1 MSKHLHVG
9 LSAVLIAGGLLWLST
24 IIWPIHPTATWRWVP
39 ELQASAFLG
48 AVVLFVGV
56 GVLTSVRR
64 GFVFGLVVLLALLVV
79 PRIPAAFFSPDA
91 TTHTRVFA
99 LNTYFAGADDG
110 QVAQVINEL
119 RPDIVFLSETNP
131 EEVATVARG
140 TGMIALTKADPGPE
154 GADGVAA
161 LVTPQFG
168 KESGAFGEVVTG
180 VTRFQMPRV
189 YAPLRDNSQ
198 FVGIHNVAPVGS
210 DRSAWVDGLSRLT
223 EWSNDKKKLVVAGD
237 FNATRGHR
245 GFREFALT
253 SCTGHFAQTP
263 TWPSSTPVI
272 RLDHILT
279 TGQCLDGGAVK
290 VAGTDHRGVWADVTT

>member
-64 GFVFGLVVLLALLVV
+64 GFMFGLVVLLALLVV

-91 TTHTRVFA
+91 STHTRVFA
-99 LNTYFAGADDG
+99 LNTFFGKANDQNTAE
-110 QVAQVINEL
+110 AINRL

-131 EEVATVARG
+131 DEVDNVARA
-140 TGMIALTKADPGPE
+140 TGMIPLTTADPGAG

-161 LVTPQFG
+161 LITPQFG
-168 KESGAFGEVVTG
+168 EDTGAFADMVTG

-189 YAPLRDNSQ
+189 YAPLRNNSQ
-198 FVGIHNVAPVGS
+198 FVGIHNVAPIAT
-210 DRSAWVDGLSRLT
+210 DRGAWIDDLSKLT
-223 EWSNDKKKLVVAGD
+223 EWSNKEKKLVVAGD
-237 FNATRGHR
+237 FNATRGHPR
-245 GFREFALT
+245 FRDFALT
-253 SCTGHFAQTP
+253 SCTGHFAHTP
-263 TWPSSTPVI
+263 TWPSDTPAI

-279 TGQCLDGGAVK
+279 TGECLDGGTVK
-290 VAGTDHRGVWADVTT
+290 IEGTDHRAVWADVTT